1 MTYLNEYAT
10 FVDKNTIKTTNKK
23 GVEKTVTAAKFIIAT
38 GGRPRYPEIPGV
50 ELGISSD
57 DLFSLPHS
65 PGEPNATKHLDKKSL
80 FFHMLNQSHKLC
92 WR

>member
-65 PGEPNATKHLDKKSL
+65 PGEYGLLEPNATKHLDKKSI
-80 FFHMLNQSHKLC
+80 FFHVLN
-92 WR
+92 